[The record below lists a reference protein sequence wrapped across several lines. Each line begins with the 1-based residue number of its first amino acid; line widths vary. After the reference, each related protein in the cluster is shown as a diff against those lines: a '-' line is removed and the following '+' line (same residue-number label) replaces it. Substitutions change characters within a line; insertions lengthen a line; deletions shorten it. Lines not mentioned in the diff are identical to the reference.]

1 VKINYILSH
10 PIQYQVPLIR
20 YLSKNKI
27 NILVSYRS
35 NISVKKFYDPGFKK
49 NIKWNVDLLKGY
61 NFKFLKFIGPNK
73 VNSIFP
79 LTTDVFNILR
89 DKGINVVWLH
99 GCKNWFNLVIIFLNI
114 FFKKK
119 IFLRDET
126 NHFSRNRNLLNKIF
140 NLIFYILI
148 NNFVD
153 VFLAIGKANKQYYID
168 NNISKK
174 KIVNVPY
181 VVDNDFFK
189 NKQNLKN
196 NKKIK
201 FLFVAKLQF
210 KKGIDLLLEVILNNK
225 NNKDFLNYG
234 EFSIVG
240 SGEFEKYCKDFIQK
254 NNLKNVRLF
263 NFQNQKQLRSFY
275 NKSDVLILPSRREPW
290 GLVINEAM
298 AAGNAIIASDKVGS
312 AADLVIDNYNGKVFQ
327 SGNVQDL
334 EKKISYFIK
343 NRSKINFFKK
353 NSLKKIE
360 QFSFKQCLIG
370 INKALSIAKRNIC

>member
-35 NISVKKFYDPGFKK
+35 NISVKKFYDSGFKK
-49 NIKWNVDLLKGY
+49 NIKWNIDLLKGY
-61 NFKFLKFIGPNK
+61 NYKFLKFIGPNK

-79 LTTDVFNILR
+79 LTTDVFNILS
-89 DKGINVVWLH
+89 DKKTDVIWLH
-99 GCKNWFNLVIIFLNI
+99 GYKNWFNLVIILLNI
-114 FFKKK
+114 FFNKK
-119 IFLRDET
+119 IFVRNDT
-126 NHFSRNRNLLNKIF
+126 SHFSKNRNLLNKIF
-140 NLIFYILI
+140 NLIFYKLI

-153 VFLAIGKANKQYYID
+153 VFLAIGKANKKYYID
-168 NNISKK
+168 NNIPIK
-174 KIVNVPY
+174 KIVSVPY

-189 NKQNLKN
+189 NKKNLKN
-196 NKKIK
+196 NKKIN

-210 KKGIDLLLEVILNNK
+210 IKGIDLLLEVILNNK

-240 SGEFEKYCKDFIQK
+240 SGELEKYCKDFIQN
-254 NNLKNVRLF
+254 NNLRNVRLF

-275 NKSDVLILPSRREPW
+275 NKCDVLVLPSRIEPW

-312 AADLVIDNYNGKVFQ
+312 TLDLVIDNYNGKVFQ
-327 SGNVQDL
+327 SGNVEDL
-334 EKKISYFIK
+334 ENKINYFIK
-343 NRSKINFFKK
+343 NKKKINFFKQ
-353 NSLKKIE
+353 NSLKRIE

-370 INKALSIAKRNIC
+370 INKALSIVE

>member
-1 VKINYILSH
+1 MKINYILSH

-35 NISVKKFYDPGFKK
+35 NISVKRFYDPGFKK
-49 NIKWNVDLLKGY
+49 NIKWNIDLLKGY
-61 NFKFLKFIGPNK
+61 NYKFLKFIGPNK
-73 VNSIFP
+73 VDNIFP
-79 LTTDVFNILR
+79 LTTDIFNILG
-89 DKGINVVWLH
+89 DKGTNVVWLH
-99 GCKNWFNLVIIFLNI
+99 GCKNWFNLAIIFLNI

-119 IFLRDET
+119 IFLRDEA
-126 NHFSRNRNLLNKIF
+126 NHFSRNRNLINKIF
-140 NLIFYILI
+140 NLIFYKLI

-153 VFLAIGKANKQYYID
+153 VFLAIGKANKKYYID
-168 NNISKK
+168 NNIPIN
-174 KIVNVPY
+174 KIVSVPY

-189 NKQNLKN
+189 NKKNLKN
-196 NKKIK
+196 NNKIN

-210 KKGIDLLLEVILNNK
+210 KKGIDLVLGVILK
-225 NNKDFLNYG
+225 KKKDKEFLKYA

-240 SGEFEKYCKDFIQK
+240 SGELEKYCKDFIQK

-275 NKSDVLILPSRREPW
+275 NKSDVLVLPSRIEPW

-298 AAGNAIIASDKVGS
+298 AAGNAIVASDKVGCTL
-312 AADLVIDNYNGKVFQ
+312 DLVIDNYNGKVFQ
-327 SGNVQDL
+327 SGNAEDL
-334 EKKISYFIK
+334 EKKISYFLK
-343 NRSKINFFKK
+343 NKKKINFFKW
-353 NSLKKIE
+353 NSLKRIE

-370 INKALSIAKRNIC
+370 INKALVRSKSKK

>member
-35 NISVKKFYDPGFKK
+35 NISVKRFYDPGFKK
-49 NIKWNVDLLKGY
+49 NIKWNIDLLKGY
-61 NFKFLKFIGPNK
+61 NYKFLKFIGPNK
-73 VNSIFP
+73 VDNIFP
-79 LTTDVFNILR
+79 LTTDIFNILG
-89 DKGINVVWLH
+89 DKGTNVVWLH
-99 GCKNWFNLVIIFLNI
+99 GCKNWFNLAIIFLNI

-119 IFLRDET
+119 IFLRDEA
-126 NHFSRNRNLLNKIF
+126 NHFSRNRNLINKIF
-140 NLIFYILI
+140 NLIFYKLI

-153 VFLAIGKANKQYYID
+153 VFLAIGKANKKYYID
-168 NNISKK
+168 NNIPIN
-174 KIVNVPY
+174 KIVSVPY

-189 NKQNLKN
+189 NKKNLKN
-196 NKKIK
+196 NNKIN

-210 KKGIDLLLEVILNNK
+210 KKGIDLVLGVILK
-225 NNKDFLNYG
+225 KKKDKEFLKYA

-240 SGEFEKYCKDFIQK
+240 SGELEKYCKDFIQK

-275 NKSDVLILPSRREPW
+275 NKSDVLVLPSRIEPW

-298 AAGNAIIASDKVGS
+298 AAGNAIVASDKVGCTL
-312 AADLVIDNYNGKVFQ
+312 DLVIDNYNGKVFQ
-327 SGNVQDL
+327 SGNAEDL
-334 EKKISYFIK
+334 EKKISYFLK
-343 NRSKINFFKK
+343 NKKKINFFKW
-353 NSLKKIE
+353 NSLKRIE

-370 INKALSIAKRNIC
+370 INKALVRSKSKK

>member
-1 VKINYILSH
+1 MKINYILSH

-49 NIKWNVDLLKGY
+49 NIKWNVELLKGY
-61 NFKFLKFIGPNK
+61 NYKFLKFIGPNK
-73 VNSIFP
+73 VNNIFP

-89 DKGINVVWLH
+89 DKGTNVVWLH

-119 IFLRDET
+119 ILLRDEA
-126 NHFSRNRNLLNKIF
+126 NNFSRNRNLINKIF
-140 NLIFYILI
+140 NLIFYKLI

-168 NNISKK
+168 NNIPKK

-189 NKQNLKN
+189 NKKYFKN
-196 NKKIK
+196 SNKLT
-201 FLFVAKLQF
+201 FLFVAKLQL
-210 KKGIDLLLEVILNNK
+210 KKGIDLLLEAVLKNK
-225 NNKDFLNYG
+225 NDKNFLKYV

-240 SGEFEKYCKDFIQK
+240 SGELEKYCKDFIQK

-275 NKSDVLILPSRREPW
+275 NKSDVLILPSRSEPW

-312 AADLVIDNYNGKVFQ
+312 ATDLVIDNYNGKVFQ
-327 SGNVQDL
+327 SGNVEDL

-360 QFSFKQCLIG
+360 QFSFEQCLIG
-370 INKALSIAKRNIC
+370 INKALSISK